1 MSKVNAIL
9 LAGGNSSRYGE
20 DKALICFQDKTLI
33 EIIYS
38 KLNSFFD
45 KVIVVSNKDDYD
57 FLKNA
62 VIKKDIIKDKGPL
75 GGIYTGLYYSDAE
88 YNFIIGCDMPFINKS
103 YFSFLLKKIKENDC
117 DVAAVKKDG
126 YLEPL
131 AAFYHRRVLTL
142 VKENILDNNLR
153 IKSFYDESRVK
164 VIEKKE
170 LANNFN
176 LEKLFFNINYPE
188 DKLKA
193 EYFFKLDRRQKS
205 ENGA

>member
-9 LAGGNSSRYGE
+9 LAGGNSSRYGK
-20 DKALICFQDKTLI
+20 DKALICFQEKTLI

-45 KVIVVSNKDDYD
+45 KVIIVSNKDDYH

-62 VIKKDIIKDKGPL
+62 VIKKDIIKNKGPL

-88 YNFIIGCDMPFINKS
+88 YNFIIGCDMPFINER
-103 YFSFLLKKIKENDC
+103 YFSFLLEKIKESDF

-131 AAFYHRRVLTL
+131 AALYHRRVLTL
-142 VKENILDNNLR
+142 VKKNILDDNLR
-153 IKSFYDESRVK
+153 IKSFYADSRVK
-164 VIEKKE
+164 VIEKDE
-170 LANNFN
+170 LADYFN
-176 LEKLFFNINYPE
+176 LDKLFFNINYPE

-205 ENGA
+205 ENGV

>member
-1 MSKVNAIL
+1 MSKVNAVL

-20 DKALICFQDKTLI
+20 DKALIYFQDKALI

-45 KVIVVSNKDDYD
+45 EVIIVANNGNYD

-62 VIKKDIIKDKGPL
+62 VIKKDIIKNKGPL

-88 YNFIIGCDMPFINKS
+88 YNFIVGCDMPFINNK
-103 YFSFLLKKIKENDC
+103 YFSLLLNRIKERDF

-126 YLEPL
+126 YIEPL
-131 AAFYHRRVLTL
+131 AALYHRRVLAL
-142 VKENILDNNLR
+142 VKKNILDNNLR
-153 IKSFYDESRVK
+153 IKSFYGESKVK
-164 VIEKKE
+164 IIEESE
-170 LANNFN
+170 LENIFN
-176 LEKLFFNINYPE
+176 LEKLFFNINHPE

-193 EYFFKLDRRQKS
+193 EYFFKEDGRNKS
-205 ENGA
+205 ENGV